1 MEIRETKHGAIT
13 ILKPIGPLVQGEAQ
27 VFSQRMAVT
36 WTRSLGRSVIDASAI
51 PFLDSAGLEALVA
64 AAEQVNETGQSLK
77 IAAAGE
83 TLREVFD
90 LTDVTPL
97 FEHFLEVSDAT
108 RSFVAAGQG
117 SLPASADA
125 SSLVT
130 VPSGRA
136 LRVGEALV
144 EDGVL
149 SNEQLQQALAAQ
161 RGTGRMLGE
170 MLVEQGIVKPSSLVR
185 SLARRLGVKGCHLR
199 HGLIDPS
206 LLKLIGAE
214 EAERLKLIPMF
225 RVKGTLTVAM
235 AEPQSLP
242 AIDRLKKVTGLKVRS
257 VLALESNVLEY
268 IKKYAGGDVDVEA
281 FLTSLTDSDVRV
293 VERETVDEGP
303 ATDLDKMV
311 AGNPIVNLVNVALL
325 TAVKDGASD
334 IHIEPEKR
342 GTRVR
347 YRIDGALRDLM
358 KPPAGMHAAI
368 VSRVKVIGK
377 MDIAEKRLPQEGRV
391 HIIAEGREIDLRVSS
406 MPTLLGEKLVLRVL
420 DKQNLKVRLEDL
432 GFRAD
437 ALTTFRSILDRPH
450 GLVLVTGPTGSGKT
464 TTLYSALDLLRDP
477 ETNIVTV
484 EDPVEYQL
492 DLVNQ
497 IQVMDQIGLNFARVL
512 RSTLRQ
518 DPDVI
523 MVGEIRDEETARVAV
538 QAALTGHL
546 VLATLHTN
554 DAPGAVTRLVDMNVK
569 PYLLSSAING
579 VVAQRL
585 ARTLCQ
591 ACITNYYP
599 SADVLADAGL
609 PHMTGRPFRKGTG
622 CRQCHDSGFQ
632 GRLGIY
638 EVMEVTQE
646 LRRMVH
652 NSAPSHEFRA
662 KLAEKGWLPLR
673 QEGVMLALDG
683 KTSLEEVLRVTHTDD
698 DATNPTVAAPV
709 KEAA

>member
-1 MEIRETKHGAIT
+1 MRGRDNVTGDGTAGDRA
-13 ILKPIGPLVQGEAQ
+13 GPPADVP
-27 VFSQRMAVT
+27 RP
-36 WTRSLGRSVIDASAI
+36 DAG
-51 PFLDSAGLEALVA
+51 PPA
-64 AAEQVNETGQSLK
+64 AASP
-77 IAAAGE
+77 AG
-83 TLREVFD
+83 R
-90 LTDVTPL
+90 P
-97 FEHFLEVSDAT
+97 APARGT
-108 RSFVAAGQG
+108 RRHV
-117 SLPASADA
+117 
-125 SSLVT
+125 
-130 VPSGRA
+130 
-136 LRVGEALV
+136 RVGEALV

-149 SNEQLQQALAAQ
+149 TNEQLQQALAAQ
-161 RGTGRMLGE
+161 RGSGRLLGE
-170 MLVEQGIVKPSSLVR
+170 MLVEQGIVQPSVLVR
-185 SLARRLGVKGCHLR
+185 ALARRLGVPGCHLR

-206 LLKLIGAE
+206 LLRTIGAE
-214 EAERLKLIPMF
+214 EAERLKVIPMF
-225 RVKGTLTVAM
+225 KVRGVMTVAM

-242 AIDRLKKVTGLKVRS
+242 TIDRLKRLTGCRVRP
-257 VLALESNVLEY
+257 VLALESNILEFVR
-268 IKKYAGGDVDVEA
+268 KYAGGDVDVEA
-281 FLTSLTDSDVRV
+281 FLTSLTDSDVKV
-293 VERETVDEGP
+293 IERESVDEGP

-334 IHIEPEKR
+334 IHIEPDKR
-342 GTRVR
+342 GTRIR

-432 GFRAD
+432 GFRPESMEV
-437 ALTTFRSILDRPH
+437 FKRILERPH

-464 TTLYSALDLLRDP
+464 TTLYSAIDLLRDP

-497 IQVMDQIGLNFARVL
+497 VQVQEPIGLNFARVL

-554 DAPGAVTRLVDMNVK
+554 DAPGAVARLLDMEVK
-569 PYLLSSAING
+569 AYLLSSALNG

-585 ARTLCQ
+585 CRTICPS
-591 ACITNYYP
+591 CVTNYYP
-599 SADVLADAGL
+599 EGAVLEDAGL
-609 PHMTGRPFRKGTG
+609 PHMRGRAFRKGAG

-638 EVMEVTQE
+638 EIMEVTPQI
-646 LRRMVH
+646 RRMVH
-652 NSAPSHEFRA
+652 VGAPSHELRQT
-662 KLAEKGWLPLR
+662 LAERGWLNLR
-673 QEGVMLALDG
+673 QEGVLLAIEG
-683 KTSLEEVLRVTHTDD
+683 KTSLEEVLRVTHND
-698 DATNPTVAAPV
+698 DAMVEGDASEAAPPPARRPAE